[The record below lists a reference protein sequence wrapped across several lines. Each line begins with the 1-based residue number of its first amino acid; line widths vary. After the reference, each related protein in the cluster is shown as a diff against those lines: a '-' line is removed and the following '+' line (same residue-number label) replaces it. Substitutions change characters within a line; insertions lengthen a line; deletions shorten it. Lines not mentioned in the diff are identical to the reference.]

1 MPALKYKNLY
11 LDPTP
16 KDIERPEFN
25 AVWKAIKGWDIQRDW
40 SEGKHHATGNDVM
53 YILNAIQNY
62 CCVVDQESMIDIIKD
77 KLPVENQHLADDIA
91 SAIMQ
96 DIVFRKLSAE

>member
-1 MPALKYKNLY
+1 MLSPKYKNPY
-11 LDPTP
+11 PNP
-16 KDIERPEFN
+16 KPEDINRPEFN
-25 AVWKAIKGWDIQRDW
+25 AVWEAIKGWDIQRSW
-40 SEGKHHATGNDVM
+40 GSGLHFATGNDVM